1 MISDADWNYLADA
14 GRSPRLYWLQVFLVH
29 SPVLLDRCA
38 VDLRNSDRVFVDR
51 KSLDTLRS
59 LNSAAHDVV
68 VPILAEGFEL
78 ADDSSTRWLLYRRK
92 PGPTAGR

>member
-1 MISDADWNYLADA
+1 M
-14 GRSPRLYWLQVFLVH
+14 
-29 SPVLLDRCA
+29 LLDRCA